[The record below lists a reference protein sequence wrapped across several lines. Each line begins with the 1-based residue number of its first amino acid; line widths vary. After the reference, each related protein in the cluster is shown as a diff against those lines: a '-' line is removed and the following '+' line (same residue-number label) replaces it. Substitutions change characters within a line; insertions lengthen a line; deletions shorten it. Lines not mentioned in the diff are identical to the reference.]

1 MSDLARKLARET
13 EMGRRFFDPSQNGVG
28 LWRGVKGGVD
38 LDRGKKARVPREP
51 LRSGQLAR
59 IKDFAPFLEAPS
71 ARADA
76 DFMLMIKIQN
86 VRPDYFSEQNG
97 FNLV

>member
-1 MSDLARKLARET
+1 MGDLSWKLAGET
-13 EMGRRFFDPSQNGVG
+13 KMGRRFFDPAQNGAWLRRSVEG
-28 LWRGVKGGVD
+28 RVD
-38 LDRGKKARVPREP
+38 LDRGKKARIPREP
-51 LRSGQLAR
+51 LGGGQVAR
-59 IKDFAPFLEAPS
+59 VKDFAPFLEAPS